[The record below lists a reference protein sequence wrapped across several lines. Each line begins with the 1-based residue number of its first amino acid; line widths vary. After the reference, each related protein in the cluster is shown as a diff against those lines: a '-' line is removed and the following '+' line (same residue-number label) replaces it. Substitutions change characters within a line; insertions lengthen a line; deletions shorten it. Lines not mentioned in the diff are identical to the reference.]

1 MINELIILDYNIIM
15 GCDPGLGL
23 KPRAMS
29 LKTSRRGIWVP
40 RSCTIPIVILGLI
53 VFAFDR
59 CSRH

>member
-1 MINELIILDYNIIM
+1 L
-15 GCDPGLGL
+15 CDVRGEHALMFL
-23 KPRAMS
+23 KSA
-29 LKTSRRGIWVP
+29 RRGIWVP